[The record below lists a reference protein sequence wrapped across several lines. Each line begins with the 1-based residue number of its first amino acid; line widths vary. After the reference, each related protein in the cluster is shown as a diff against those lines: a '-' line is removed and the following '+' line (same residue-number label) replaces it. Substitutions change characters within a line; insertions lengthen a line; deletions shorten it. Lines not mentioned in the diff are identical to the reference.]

1 MKIVVLNGSPKGDL
15 SITLQ
20 YVLLIRKKFPEHQF
34 KVFNISQEIRKLEK
48 DESAFKEVIDEVR
61 ASDGVLWAFPLY
73 FLLVHSHYK
82 RFIELV
88 FERVVGEAF
97 RHKHTASLSTSIHFF
112 DHTAHNYIN
121 AICDDLDMR
130 YVGAF
135 SPHFHDMVKEE
146 ERERL
151 ILFARHFFQA
161 IETKAVTPKSFAP
174 LVRSSFEYRPGPAQ
188 VPVPVGDKKV
198 VILTD
203 CEKGQ
208 VNLERMVEK
217 VTQSSRGQAEV
228 VNLHDVDIKGGCLGC
243 LQCGYDSRCAYGSK
257 DGYMEF
263 FNSKVKTA
271 DVLVLAGAIK
281 DRYLSSRWKM
291 FFDRSFFNTHMPVLT
306 GKQVGFVISGPLMQI
321 PNLREIL
328 EAWAEGQQANVV
340 GFVTDECEGSAELD
354 ALLQGLAGQ
363 LVQLAVEGYK
373 KPITYLSA
381 GGRKIFRDE
390 IWGNLRFV
398 FQADHRFYAS
408 HGVYDFP
415 QKKYKMRAV
424 VAVMMLLTRIPR
436 FREEIRRRTKV
447 EMVKP
452 YQKIVE
458 RA

>member
-1 MKIVVLNGSPKGDL
+1 MRIVVLNGSPKGDL

-20 YVLLIRKKFPEHQF
+20 YVLLVRKKFPEHQF
-34 KVFNISQEIRKLEK
+34 KVFNIAQEIRKLEK

-88 FERVVGEAF
+88 FERGAGDAF
-97 RHKHTASLSTSIHFF
+97 RKKHAASLSTSIHFF

-135 SPHFHDMVKEE
+135 SPSYHDIMKEE
-146 ERERL
+146 ERKRL
-151 ILFARHFFQA
+151 ILFAGHFFRA
-161 IETKAVTPKSFAP
+161 IESNAATPKSFMP
-174 LVRSSFEYRPGPAQ
+174 VRHSGFEYRPGVIQ
-188 VPVPVGDKKV
+188 SQVPVGDKRV
-198 VILTD
+198 VIITD
-203 CEKGQ
+203 CRDGQ
-208 VNLERMVEK
+208 TNLQLMVERIR
-217 VTQSSRGQAEV
+217 QSFEGQAEV
-228 VNLHDVDIKGGCLGC
+228 VNLHEVDIKGGCLGC
-243 LQCGYDSRCAYGSK
+243 LQCGYDSQCAYGSK

-291 FFDRSFFNTHMPVLT
+291 FFDRSFFNTHMPVLM
-306 GKQVGFVISGPLMQI
+306 GKQMGFVISGPLRQI
-321 PNLREIL
+321 PNLREVL
-328 EAWAEGQQANVV
+328 EGWAEGQQTNVV
-340 GFVTDECEGSAELD
+340 GFVTDEGEDSAELD

-363 LVQLAVEGYK
+363 LVQFAAEGYK
-373 KPITYLSA
+373 KPVTYLSV

-390 IWGNLRFV
+390 IWGGLRFV
-398 FQADHRFYAS
+398 FQADHRFYAK

-415 QKKYKMRAV
+415 QKKYRMRAI
-424 VAVMMLLTRIPR
+424 VAVMMLLTKIPR
-436 FREEIRRRTKV
+436 FREEFRRRTKA

-452 YQKIVE
+452 YQKLVE
-458 RA
+458 KA

>member
-34 KVFNISQEIRKLEK
+34 KVFNIAQEIRKLEK
-48 DESAFKEVIDEVR
+48 DESAFKEVIDEIR
-61 ASDGVLWAFPLY
+61 SSDGVLWSFPLY

-88 FERVVGEAF
+88 FERGAGDAF
-97 RHKHTASLSTSIHFF
+97 RKKYAASLSTSIHFF

-135 SPHFHDMVKEE
+135 SPHYHDMVKEK

-151 ILFARHFFQA
+151 LLFARHFLQA
-161 IETKAVTPKSFAP
+161 METGAPTQKTFAP
-174 LVRSSFEYRPGPAQ
+174 LLRNGFEYRPGLAP
-188 VPVPVGDKKV
+188 VPVHVGDKKV

-208 VNLERMVEK
+208 VNLERMVER
-217 VTQSSRGQAEV
+217 VRQSFVGQAEV

-243 LQCGYDSRCAYGSK
+243 LQCGYDGRCAYGSK

-263 FNSKVKTA
+263 FNAKVRTA
-271 DVLVLAGAIK
+271 DVLVMAGAIR

-291 FFDRSFFNTHMPVLT
+291 FFDRSFFNTHMPVMM
-306 GKQVGFVISGPLMQI
+306 GKQVGFVISGPLRQI

-328 EAWAEGQQANVV
+328 EAWAEGQQADSV
-340 GFVTDECEGSAELD
+340 GFVTDECEDSVELD
-354 ALLQGLAGQ
+354 ALLQQLAEQ
-363 LVQLAVEGYK
+363 LVQFATEGYK
-373 KPITYLSA
+373 KPVTYLSV

-390 IWGNLRFV
+390 IWGDLRFV
-398 FQADHRFYAS
+398 FQADHRFYS
-408 HGVYDFP
+408 GHGVYDFP
-415 QKKYKMRAV
+415 QKRYKMRAV
-424 VAVMMLLTRIPR
+424 VAAMMLLTKIPG
-436 FREEIRRRTKV
+436 FRKEFRRRMKT

-452 YQKIVE
+452 YQKVVE

>member
-88 FERVVGEAF
+88 FERGVGEAF

>member
-20 YVLLIRKKFPEHQF
+20 YVLLVRKKFPEHQF
-34 KVFNISQEIRKLEK
+34 KIFNIAQDIRKLEK
-48 DESAFKEVIDEVR
+48 DESAFKEVIDEIR
-61 ASDGVLWAFPLY
+61 ASDGVLWSFPLY

-88 FERVVGEAF
+88 FERGVGDAF
-97 RHKHTASLSTSIHFF
+97 KTKYAASLSTSIHFF

-135 SPHFHDMVKEE
+135 SPHYHDLVKEK

-151 ILFARHFFQA
+151 LLFARHFFRA
-161 IETKAVTPKSFAP
+161 IETNAATQKTFMP
-174 LVRSSFEYRPGPAQ
+174 LVRSGFEYRPGPAP

-198 VILTD
+198 LILTD
-203 CEKGQ
+203 VEKGQ
-208 VNLERMVEK
+208 SNLERMAERVRQCFAGGVE
-217 VTQSSRGQAEV
+217 VM
-228 VNLHDVDIKGGCLGC
+228 NLHDVDIRGGCMGC
-243 LQCGYDSRCAYGSK
+243 VQCGFDGRCAWGSK
-257 DGYMEF
+257 DGYIEF

-271 DVLVLAGAIK
+271 DAIVMCGAVK

-291 FFDRSFFNTHMPVLT
+291 FFDRSFFNTHIPVLM
-306 GKQVGFVISGPLMQI
+306 GKQMAFVISGPLRQI
-321 PNLREIL
+321 PNLRQIL
-328 EAWAEGQQANVV
+328 EAWSEGHQAGPV
-340 GFVTDECEGSAELD
+340 GFVTDECEDSAELD
-354 ALLQGLAGQ
+354 TFLQRLAEQ
-363 LVQLAVEGYK
+363 LMQFAVEDYM
-373 KPITYLSA
+373 KPVTYLSV

-390 IWGNLRFV
+390 IWGDLRFV
-398 FQADHRFYAS
+398 FQADHRFYS
-408 HGVYDFP
+408 RYGVYDFP
-415 QKKYKMRAV
+415 QKRYKMRAV
-424 VAVMMLLTRIPR
+424 VGVMMLLTRIPR

-452 YQKIVE
+452 YQKVVE

>member
-34 KVFNISQEIRKLEK
+34 KIFNIAQEIRKLEK
-48 DESAFKEVIDEVR
+48 DESAFKEVIDDIR
-61 ASDGVLWAFPLY
+61 SSDGVLWSFPLY

-88 FERVVGEAF
+88 FERGVGDAF
-97 RHKHTASLSTSIHFF
+97 RKKHAASLSTSIHFF

-121 AICDDLDMR
+121 AISDDLDMR
-130 YVGAF
+130 YAGAF
-135 SPHFHDMVKEE
+135 SPHYHDMVKEK

-151 ILFARHFFQA
+151 LLFARHFFRA
-161 IETKAVTPKSFAP
+161 VETDAPTQRSFAP
-174 LVRSSFEYRPGPAQ
+174 LLRSSFEYRPGPAQ
-188 VPVPVGDKKV
+188 VTVPVGDKKI

-203 CEKGQ
+203 CQKGQ

-217 VTQSSRGQAEV
+217 VRQSFSGQAEV

-243 LQCGYDSRCAYGSK
+243 IQCGFDGRCSYGGK

-271 DVLVLAGAIK
+271 DVLVFAGAIR

-306 GKQVGFVISGPLMQI
+306 GKQVGFVISGPLRQI

-328 EAWAEGQQANVV
+328 EGWAEGQQADSV
-340 GFVTDECEGSAELD
+340 GFVTDECGDSAELD
-354 ALLQGLAGQ
+354 ALLQRLAEQ
-363 LVQLAVEGYK
+363 LVQFAVEGYK
-373 KPITYLSA
+373 KPVTYLSV

-390 IWGNLRFV
+390 IWGDLRFV
-398 FQADHRFYAS
+398 FQADHRFHS
-408 HGVYDFP
+408 RHGVYDFP
-415 QKKYKMRAV
+415 QRRYKMRAV
-424 VAVMMLLTRIPR
+424 VAIMMLLTRIPR
-436 FREEIRRRTKV
+436 FREEVRRGTKA

-452 YQKIVE
+452 YQKVVE

>member
-34 KVFNISQEIRKLEK
+34 KVFNIAQEIRKLEK
-48 DESAFKEVIDEVR
+48 DETAFKEVIDEIR
-61 ASDGVLWAFPLY
+61 SSDGVLWSFPLY

-88 FERVVGEAF
+88 FERGVGDAF
-97 RHKHTASLSTSIHFF
+97 GKKHAASLSTSIHFF

-135 SPHFHDMVKEE
+135 SPHYHDMAKER

-151 ILFARHFFQA
+151 LLFARHFFLA
-161 IETKAVTPKSFAP
+161 METDAPTQKGFAP
-174 LVRSSFEYRPGPAQ
+174 LLRSGFEYRPGPAP

-198 VILTD
+198 LILTD

-208 VNLERMVEK
+208 VNLDRMVER
-217 VTQSSRGQAEV
+217 VRQSFVGQVEI
-228 VNLHDVDIKGGCLGC
+228 VNLHDVDIKGGCMGC
-243 LQCGYDSRCAYGSK
+243 IQCGFDGRCAYGSK

-263 FNSKVKTA
+263 FNTKVKTA
-271 DVLVLAGAIK
+271 DVLVFAGAIK
-281 DRYLSSRWKM
+281 DRYLSSRWKL
-291 FFDRSFFNTHMPVLT
+291 FFDRSFFNTHIPVLL
-306 GKQVGFVISGPLMQI
+306 GKQVGFVISGPLQQV

-328 EAWAEGQQANVV
+328 EAWAEGQQADPV
-340 GFVTDECEGSAELD
+340 GFVTDEGGDSAELD
-354 ALLQGLAGQ
+354 ALLQRMAEQ
-363 LVQLAVEGYK
+363 LVQFAVEDYK
-373 KPITYLSA
+373 KPVTYLSV

-390 IWGNLRFV
+390 IWGDLRFV
-398 FQADHRFYAS
+398 FQADHRFYS
-408 HGVYDFP
+408 RHGVYDFP
-415 QKKYKMRAV
+415 QRRYKMRAV
-424 VAVMMLLTRIPR
+424 VAMMMLLTKIPR
-436 FREEIRRRTKV
+436 FREEIRRRTKA

-452 YQKIVE
+452 YQKVVE
-458 RA
+458 KA

>member
-1 MKIVVLNGSPKGDL
+1 MRIVVLNGSPKGDL

-20 YVLLIRKKFPEHQF
+20 YVLLVRKKFPEHQF
-34 KVFNISQEIRKLEK
+34 KVFSISQEIRKLER

-88 FERVVGEAF
+88 FERGVGDAF
-97 RHKHTASLSTSIHFF
+97 KRKHAASLSTSIHFF

-121 AICDDLDMR
+121 AICDDLGMR

-135 SPHFHDMVKEE
+135 SPHYHDMMKEE
-146 ERERL
+146 ERDRL
-151 ILFARHFFQA
+151 TVFARHFFQA
-161 IETKAVTPKSFAP
+161 IETNAPTQKNFAP
-174 LVRSSFEYRPGPAQ
+174 LLRSGFEYRPGPTQ

-198 VILTD
+198 MILTD
-203 CEKGQ
+203 YQDGQ
-208 VNLERMVEK
+208 TNLPRMVERIR
-217 VTQSSRGQAEV
+217 QSFAGQAEV

-243 LQCGYDSRCAYGSK
+243 LQCGYDSQCAYGGK
-257 DGYMEF
+257 DGYIEF

-271 DVLVLAGAIK
+271 HVLVLCGAIK

-291 FFDRSFFNTHMPVLT
+291 FFDRSFFNTHMPVLS
-306 GKQVGFVISGPLMQI
+306 GKQVGFVIAGPLRQI

-328 EAWAEGQQANVV
+328 EGWAEGQQANVV
-340 GFVTDECEGSAELD
+340 GFVTDECEDPAELD
-354 ALLQGLAGQ
+354 ALLQRLAEQ
-363 LVQLAVEGYK
+363 LVQFAAEGYK
-373 KPITYLSA
+373 KPVTYLSV

-390 IWGNLRFV
+390 IWGGLRFV
-398 FQADHRFYAS
+398 FQADHRFYAK

-415 QKKYKMRAV
+415 QKKYKTRVV
-424 VAVMMLLTRIPR
+424 VAMMMLLTKIPR
-436 FREEIRRRTKV
+436 FREEFRRRTKA

-452 YQKIVE
+452 YQKLVE

>member
-20 YVLLIRKKFPEHQF
+20 YVLFIRKKFPEHQF
-34 KVFNISQEIRKLEK
+34 KVFNVAQEIRKLEK
-48 DESAFKEVIDEVR
+48 DESAFREVIGEIR
-61 ASDGVLWAFPLY
+61 ESDGVLWSFPLY
-73 FLLVHSHYK
+73 FLLVPSNCK

-88 FERVVGEAF
+88 FERSAGDAF
-97 RHKHTASLSTSIHFF
+97 RKKHTASLSTSIHFF

-135 SPHFHDMVKEE
+135 SPHYHDITKEK

-151 ILFARHFFQA
+151 LLFAGHFFRA
-161 IETKAVTPKSFAP
+161 IETDAPTQKAFAP
-174 LVRSSFEYRPGPAQ
+174 LHRSGFEYRPGPALA
-188 VPVPVGDKKV
+188 PVPAGEKKIL
-198 VILTD
+198 ILTD
-203 CEKGQ
+203 GEKGQ

-217 VTQSSRGQAEV
+217 VRRSFAGQAEV

-263 FNSKVKTA
+263 FNSKVKNS
-271 DVLVLAGAIK
+271 DVIVMCGAIK
-281 DRYLSSRWKM
+281 DRYLSSRWKL
-291 FFDRSFFNTHMPVLT
+291 FFDRSFFNTHIPVLL
-306 GKQVGFVISGPLMQI
+306 GKQVGFVISGPLLQL

-328 EAWAEGQQANVV
+328 EAWSEGQQADSA
-340 GFVTDECEGSAELD
+340 GFVTDECEDSAELD
-354 ALLQGLAGQ
+354 ALLQRLAEQ
-363 LVQLAVEGYK
+363 LVQFAVEGYK
-373 KPITYLSA
+373 RPVTYLSV

-390 IWGNLRFV
+390 IWGDLRFV
-398 FQADHRFYAS
+398 FQADHRFYS
-408 HGVYDFP
+408 RHGVYDFP
-415 QKKYKMRAV
+415 QRRYRMRAV
-424 VAVMMLLTRIPR
+424 VAVMMLLTKIPK
-436 FREEIRRRTKV
+436 FRDEFRRRTKS

-452 YQKIVE
+452 YQKVVE